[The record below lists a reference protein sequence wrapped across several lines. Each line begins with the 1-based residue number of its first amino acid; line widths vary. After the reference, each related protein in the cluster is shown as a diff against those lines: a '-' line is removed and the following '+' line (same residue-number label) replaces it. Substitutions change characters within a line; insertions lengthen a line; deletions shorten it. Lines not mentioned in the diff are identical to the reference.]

1 VTTSAAPYQS
11 RTVPRAS
18 FSKLLG
24 PALLF
29 SGVAIGTSHLV
40 QSTRAGAVYGLGLVG
55 VILLA
60 NLLKYP
66 AFRFGVDYGHATG
79 RSILAG
85 YRHLGRWAVVLF
97 ALAILPITPI
107 IHGAVSAATAGVF
120 IAVTGIEAQTPVV
133 GAILLLVVAGL
144 LYRGGYEW
152 LDKINRVLLSFLV
165 ISTVIATALVLP
177 RVAWPTLTDFSW
189 MVDPVAVLFVIA
201 LAGFMPNPLE
211 VSVSQSLW
219 TARVE
224 RNLRGGEQGEKQFGA
239 GGSRIADARLAFAS
253 SYGLTAILA
262 VCFCIMGAGDMRPGG
277 IVPESSAPA
286 FAAQVIDLY
295 RVVLGDSAAI
305 LASIAALSVM
315 LTTLLGGV
323 DIGCRIAASAFQHI
337 SDRTE
342 IAAFDRYYRR
352 VIPIV
357 VLLDIA
363 VLFTLMSDFTA
374 LMDLATSLA
383 FLAAPVIA
391 VLNHLSVIGKTM
403 PEHARP
409 GAAISALNIV
419 AVVTIS
425 GLSAAFFILR

>member
-1 VTTSAAPYQS
+1 MTSIQMPQPAAAS
-11 RTVPRAS
+11 RAS

-97 ALAILPITPI
+97 AIAILPITPI
-107 IHGAVSAATAGVF
+107 IHAAVAAATAGVF

-133 GAILLLVVAGL
+133 GAILLLIVGTL
-144 LYRGGYEW
+144 LFRGGYDW
-152 LDKINRVLLSFLV
+152 LDKVNRVLLTFLV
-165 ISTVIATALVLP
+165 ISTVIATALALP

-224 RNLRGGEQGEKQFGA
+224 RTLRGEEQDGEQFGA
-239 GGSRIADARLAFAS
+239 GGSRIEDARLAFAS

-262 VCFCIMGAGDMRPGG
+262 VCFCIMGAGVMHPGG
-277 IVPESSAPA
+277 IAPESSAPA
-286 FAAQVIDLY
+286 FAEQIIGLY
-295 RVVLGDSAAI
+295 RAVLGDAAAI

-323 DIGCRIAASAFQHI
+323 DIGCRIVVSTFQHI

-342 IAAFDRYYRR
+342 IASFDRYYRI
-352 VIPIV
+352 VVPIV
-357 VLLDIA
+357 VLLDIL
-363 VLFTLMSDFTA
+363 VLFTLLSDFTT
-374 LMDLATSLA
+374 LMDLATTLA
-383 FLAAPVIA
+383 FIAAPVIA
-391 VLNHLSVIGKTM
+391 ILNHLSVTGKTM
-403 PEHARP
+403 PEDARP
-409 GAAISALNIV
+409 GLVISALNIV
-419 AVVTIS
+419 AAVTMI

>member
-1 VTTSAAPYQS
+1 MIDTAAVQPASAS
-11 RTVPRAS
+11 SRAS

-55 VILLA
+55 VILVA

-97 ALAILPITPI
+97 ALVILPITPI

-120 IAVTGIEAQTPVV
+120 VAATGIEAQTPVV
-133 GAILLLVVAGL
+133 GAILLLVVGGL
-144 LYRGGYEW
+144 LFRGGYDW
-152 LDKINRVLLSFLV
+152 LDKINRVLLTFLV

-177 RVAWPTLTDFSW
+177 RVAWPTLVDFSW

-224 RNLRGGEQGEKQFGA
+224 RNLSEGRDGEV
-239 GGSRIADARLAFAS
+239 GGSRIEDARLAFAS

-262 VCFCIMGAGDMRPGG
+262 VCFCIMGAGVMHPGG
-277 IVPESSAPA
+277 ITPESSAPA

-295 RVVLGDSAAI
+295 RVVLGDAAAI

-323 DIGCRIAASAFQHI
+323 DIGCRIAASTFQHI
-337 SDRTE
+337 SDRSG
-342 IAAFDRYYRR
+342 IAAFDRYYRM

-357 VLLDIA
+357 VLLDIV
-363 VLFTLMSDFTA
+363 VLFTLMSDFTT

-391 VLNHLSVIGKTM
+391 VLNHLSVAGKTM

-409 GAAISALNIV
+409 GAVISALNIV
-419 AVVTIS
+419 AVVTMI
-425 GLSAAFFILR
+425 GLSVAFFTLR